1 MEQKPDIHEL
11 RKSYDA
17 AAKRL
22 LSYKEVI
29 ANILKYTVREFK
41 GYSISEIVSCLEGK
55 PEIGTVPF
63 DDDSRRLHHNCT

>member
-1 MEQKPDIHEL
+1 MEQKLDIHEL

-41 GYSISEIVSCLEGK
+41 GHSIPEIVAC
-55 PEIGTVPF
+55 
-63 DDDSRRLHHNCT
+63 

>member
-41 GYSISEIVSCLEGK
+41 G
-55 PEIGTVPF
+55 PF
-63 DDDSRRLHHNCT
+63 DSGNCCLFRRKARDRDSSS